1 MESIKIDI
9 LNPKAKKLLQNLA
22 DLKLIKIK
30 KSDDRKADFFSVV
43 SRLRKKADSAPS
55 LDDISKEVEAV
66 RKKLYG
72 K

>member
-30 KSDDRKADFFSVV
+30 KSDDRKADYQV
-43 SRLRKKADSAPS
+43 SGDDDLLTIKKFGKTKIVRYSE
-55 LDDISKEVEAV
+55 LKKEI
-66 RKKLYG
+66 KI
-72 K
+72 